1 MTIGVDL
8 HIDFSSIGPAVG
20 ERFPDIVLPDQSGE
34 IVDLHRARA
43 GRRALVH
50 FFRSAGW

>member
-1 MTIGVDL
+1 MVTGVDL
-8 HIDFSSIGPAVG
+8 GIDFTTIGPAVG
-20 ERFPDIVLPDQSGE
+20 VRFPEITLPNQHGE
-34 IVDLHRARA
+34 LVDLHTARA